1 VSVGSPAERT
11 SVRVPFVDLRARVAA
26 VRDELDAAVRR
37 VLDSGWFVLGPE
49 VEAFERELAEALGA
63 REAVAVASGTEALQ
77 LALTAIGAG
86 PGDEVVTTSLS
97 AAFTALAVVATGAR
111 PVFVDVD
118 PETLDLDPGAVARAV
133 TPRTKALLPVH
144 LYGHPADMEPI
155 LAVAREHDLAVV
167 EDACQA
173 HGALYRGR
181 PVGTLGGER
190 GIGALSFY
198 PTKNLGALGD
208 GGAILLND
216 RPLAARLRR
225 LRNGG
230 QSDRYRHEEAGLNSR
245 LDELQAA
252 VLRVGLRHLPAWT
265 ERRRAIAAFYG
276 RALAGPGL
284 GLPMERPDVRAVH
297 HLFVARHP
305 RRDDL
310 MAALRHRGVE
320 TLIHYPI
327 PLHRQPAFAASR
339 GRPASLPVAEK
350 AASEILSLPL
360 YPELTDAQAER
371 VASTVREA
379 LESLQEC

>member
-1 VSVGSPAERT
+1 VTLASRAGPAPA
-11 SVRVPFVDLRARVAA
+11 RVPFVDLRARVAA

-49 VEAFERELAEALGA
+49 VEAFESELAAALGA
-63 REAVAVASGTEALQ
+63 PEAVAVASGTEALQ
-77 LALTAIGAG
+77 LALTAVGAG

-118 PETLDLDPGAVARAV
+118 PETLNLDPAAVARAV

-155 LAVAREHDLAVV
+155 LGVAREHDLAVV

-181 PVGTLGGER
+181 PVGILGGER
-190 GIGALSFY
+190 GVGALSFY
-198 PTKNLGALGD
+198 PTKNLGAFGD
-208 GGAILLND
+208 GGALLVND

-230 QSDRYRHEEAGLNSR
+230 QSDRYRHEEPGLNSR

-252 VLRVGLRHLPAWT
+252 VLRVGLRHLAAWN
-265 ERRRAIAAFYG
+265 ERRRALASFY
-276 RALAGPGL
+276 RQALAGTTL
-284 GLPMERPDVRAVH
+284 GLPVERPDVRAVH

-327 PLHRQPAFAASR
+327 PLHRQPAFAAFRER
-339 GRPASLPVAEK
+339 GAALPVAEK
-350 AASEILSLPL
+350 AAGEILSLPL
-360 YPELTDAQAER
+360 YPELTDAQAEV
-371 VASTVREA
+371 VASAVGEA
-379 LESLQEC
+379 LESLH

>member
-1 VSVGSPAERT
+1 VTVGRPAARAP
-11 SVRVPFVDLRARVAA
+11 VRVPFVDLRARVAA
-26 VRDELDAAVRR
+26 VRGELDAAVRR

-49 VEAFERELAEALGA
+49 VEAFESELAEALGA

-77 LALTAIGAG
+77 LALAALGTG

-118 PETLDLDPGAVARAV
+118 PETLNLDPAAVARAV
-133 TPRTKALLPVH
+133 TPRTKAVIPVH

-198 PTKNLGALGD
+198 PTKNLGAFGD
-208 GGAILLND
+208 GGALLVND

-230 QSDRYRHEEAGLNSR
+230 QSDRYRHEEPGLNSR

-252 VLRVGLRHLPAWT
+252 ILRVGLRHLAAWN
-265 ERRRAIAAFYG
+265 ERRRALAALYG
-276 RALAGPGL
+276 QALAGTTL
-284 GLPMERPDVRAVH
+284 GLPVERPDVRAVH

-310 MAALRHRGVE
+310 MAALRRRGVE

-327 PLHRQPAFAASR
+327 PLHRQPAFAAFR
-339 GRPASLPVAEK
+339 EREAELPVVER
-350 AASEILSLPL
+350 AAGDILSLPL
-360 YPELTDAQAER
+360 YPELTDAQAEA
-371 VASTVREA
+371 VASAIREA